1 MLGVDMETQDDSMYV
16 RTSFLPIRMIAGQKD
31 PVSLGVE
38 VRNRGKATRSY
49 SVSVKV
55 PFAFGF
61 DRSGLMRDHR
71 IRIKN
76 VDPTKKKEALFS
88 IFSKFNVKPG
98 FYDFDVIVRE
108 HDERFDKV
116 TDQQHCTTRL
126 RVE

>member
-1 MLGVDMETQDDSMYV
+1 
-16 RTSFLPIRMIAGQKD
+16 MIAGQKD

-38 VRNRGKATRSY
+38 VRNRGRQTKNY

-61 DRSGLMRDHR
+61 DRSGLMREHR

-76 VDPTKKKEALFS
+76 IDPAKKKEALFS
-88 IFSKFNVKPG
+88 IYGKYGVKPG

-108 HDERFDKV
+108 HDERFDRV
-116 TDQQHCTTRL
+116 TDMQHFPTKL